1 MSTTTRY
8 PQAAIEADPDVP
20 LIRITRDFR
29 GTPAQLF
36 RAHVD
41 PELFKRWNGPD
52 SLVND
57 IVEWDA
63 RDGGS
68 WRYIHRRGDE
78 EYGFRGCFHTVR
90 EDRIVQTFTFDGW
103 PDGVS
108 LDTMTFEDLGDG
120 WTRMHAQSLLD
131 SFEGRA
137 GMLESGME
145 VGVNEGYEK
154 LDALLEGGEIETS

>member
-8 PQAAIEADPDVP
+8 PRVAIEADPDVP

-29 GTPAQLF
+29 GTPAWLL

-78 EYGFRGCFHTVR
+78 AYGFRGCFHTVR
-90 EDRIVQTFTFDGW
+90 EDRIVQTFTWEGM
-103 PDGVS
+103 PDAVS
-108 LDTMTFEDLGDG
+108 LETLRFEDLGDG
-120 WTRMHAQSLLD
+120 TTRLIGESLCD
-131 SFEGRA
+131 SFEARDGWLA
-137 GMLESGME
+137 SGME
-145 VGVNEGYEK
+145 TGVQEGYDK
-154 LDALLEGGEIETS
+154 LEALLAEDQG